1 VPIPPDLV
9 NLLRWHVTAYGVAPD
24 GRLFRTQRGG
34 LIQDTGY
41 GEVWAEARTRALTP
55 AQCASLLAKR
65 PYDLRHA
72 AVSTWL
78 SSGVE
83 PQEVAARAGHS
94 VAVLFRVYAK
104 CLDGGAATANARI
117 ERALKNGS

>member
-1 VPIPPDLV
+1 MPIPPDLV
-9 NLLRWHVTAYGVAPD
+9 ALLRWHLIAYGAAPD
-24 GRLFRTQRGG
+24 GRIFRTQRGG

-55 AQCASLLAKR
+55 AQQSSALAKR

-83 PQEVAARAGHS
+83 PQVVAQRAGHS

-104 CLDGGAATANARI
+104 CLDGAAATANARI
-117 ERALKNGS
+117 EAMLRDGR